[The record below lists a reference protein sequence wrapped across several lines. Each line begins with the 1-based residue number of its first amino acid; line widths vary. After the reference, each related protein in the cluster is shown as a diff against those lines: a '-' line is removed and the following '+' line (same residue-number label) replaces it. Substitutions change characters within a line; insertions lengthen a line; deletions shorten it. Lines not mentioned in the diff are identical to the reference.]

1 MKWLLVSVGAALGAM
16 LRLFF
21 AQTMN
26 AIHPTIPYGTL
37 MANIL
42 GGFLMGLIVAS
53 TNQLSNEMRFLLATG
68 FLGGLTT
75 FSTFS
80 AESFTLFNNGRFEYA
95 FLLIGVH
102 VIGSITATALGFW
115 MMNAI
120 RAA

>member
-1 MKWLLVSVGAALGAM
+1 MKWLLVSVGAACGAM

-26 AIHPTIPYGTL
+26 AIHPTIPYGTI

-42 GGFLMGLIVAS
+42 GGFLMGLVLAAS
-53 TNQLSNEMRFLLATG
+53 NHMSTEMRFLLATG

-80 AESFTLFNNGRFEYA
+80 AESFSLLNQGRIGIA
-95 FLLIGVH
+95 FILIGIH
-102 VIGSITATALGFW
+102 VIGSIIATALGFW
-115 MMNAI
+115 LISAI
-120 RAA
+120 RAV